1 MQISISN
8 AIGGG
13 GGNLGSGGGSSFAST
28 NSFTFDGIDDF
39 INVGYIAELNNTS
52 AFTFS
57 GWYKQ
62 TTIDQFD
69 ALMEYFIDLN
79 NSFGVYTYTDG
90 NMYLQ
95 FQKSTNNL
103 YGYFDYSTLISAG
116 AWFNIVV
123 VYNGSGL
130 TNADKLKCY
139 IDGTPVTLSFSGT
152 QPTTTPAG
160 INEFKIGRNDEYGVN
175 WLGNTDEVALW
186 NTDESAN
193 VSSIYNSGVPTNLNE
208 LSTPPLSWWRM
219 GEAATYAGGAWT
231 LVDQG
236 SGSNNGS
243 STTLPPEALST
254 DVPT

>member
-1 MQISISN
+1 MPMQISISN

-231 LVDQG
+231 LGVFQVH
-236 SGSNNGS
+236 NQQPR
-243 STTLPPEALST
+243 LQE
-254 DVPT
+254 